1 MTWAHKAGERLRAMR
16 SDEGTIDAL
25 IALLHW
31 LRGDRVERPWRLT
44 RRQRVEM
51 EAALASLRLNVL
63 QRRIAYVRIAEGER
77 LAGGMSRVIID
88 GYVSISEPRILRA
101 RVAIALRAALRA
113 DEDAR
118 CEEALRRAG
127 YGEETGATP
136 GDGWDVGYDEGARA
150 AVYFLREWDEVDR
163 AWSWTVPLALW
174 EVVR

>member
-1 MTWAHKAGERLRAMR
+1 M
-16 SDEGTIDAL
+16 
-25 IALLHW
+25 
-31 LRGDRVERPWRLT
+31 RPWRLT

-51 EAALASLRLNVL
+51 EAALSRLREDVIGGAHRGPCAATGDGWRLLCGVSIIPYDY
-63 QRRIAYVRIAEGER
+63 RMTEGER
-77 LAGGMSRVIID
+77 EAED
-88 GYVSISEPRILRA
+88 RIQAL

-136 GDGWDVGYDEGARA
+136 GDGWDVGYDDGARA